1 MNVNPQQYISEL
13 VAKLLD
19 GSITKNEFDKL
30 LRFFLNNQE
39 IENWPD
45 YLGSK
50 EEVKERIHEKIRLGL
65 HFGKPESI
73 RVIPFYKKSLFKY
86 AVAASLVLFVTF
98 TAIFKLQKQDVLP
111 VANSHKIEIGTDKAT
126 LTLEDGTNVILG
138 NGKTY
143 ADKNLNSTGKE
154 LLYKESGVALG
165 KVTYN
170 YLTVPRGGQYYLKLS
185 DGTQVWLNSES
196 QLKFPTSFIEGKT
209 RVVELV
215 YGEAYFEVSPS
226 TQNNGSHFKVFT
238 KKQVVEVL
246 GTQFNIK
253 AYKDEAA
260 IYTTLVE
267 GKVMVTSAGNVEK
280 MVPGQQLICDVK
292 SQALTFHQT
301 DVSNEISWKR
311 GVFSFERKSLKEIMT
326 VLSRWYDFKVIFTK
340 PEIEKKEFVGVLG
353 RNQKIEEILNT
364 LKEFGNIKDYE
375 IKDKTIILK

>member
-1 MNVNPQQYISEL
+1 MKVNPQQYISEL

-65 HFGKPESI
+65 HFENQKPVK
-73 RVIPFYKKSLFKY
+73 VIPFYKKSLFKY

-185 DGTQVWLNSES
+185 DGTQVW
-196 QLKFPTSFIEGKT
+196 
-209 RVVELV
+209 
-215 YGEAYFEVSPS
+215 
-226 TQNNGSHFKVFT
+226 
-238 KKQVVEVL
+238 
-246 GTQFNIK
+246 
-253 AYKDEAA
+253 
-260 IYTTLVE
+260 
-267 GKVMVTSAGNVEK
+267 
-280 MVPGQQLICDVK
+280 
-292 SQALTFHQT
+292 
-301 DVSNEISWKR
+301 
-311 GVFSFERKSLKEIMT
+311 
-326 VLSRWYDFKVIFTK
+326 
-340 PEIEKKEFVGVLG
+340 
-353 RNQKIEEILNT
+353 
-364 LKEFGNIKDYE
+364 
-375 IKDKTIILK
+375 